1 MHLHAPPIQSSGDT
15 TRTYRNIT
23 LSNGLNCVLVSDPT
37 TDKSAAALQVGV
49 GHMSDDTRTPGLAH
63 FLEHMLFQGTK
74 TYPGAT
80 SYKKYLAAHGG
91 SSNASTGTVTTTYF
105 FDITYQHLEPALDRF
120 SKFFIEPLF
129 SKDCTDRELNAVN
142 SENAK
147 NLLNDSR
154 RLFQLSKHL
163 CNSTHNYHKFGTGN
177 RQTLETAPKELGIN
191 VRELLL
197 HFHATYYSA
206 NIMKCCVLGRESLDD
221 LEQLCITKFAQIP
234 NHNVTRPCLD
244 FHNSVHVVNN
254 SPFRLNIERKK
265 MWRVVPVKNL
275 RWIRIDFVVDSQIEN
290 FNHKPASYLSHLIG
304 HEGPGSILAEL
315 KRMNYANSLSA
326 GLNTNLPEFAIF
338 RISIDCTDDGIQHS
352 TEVLQIVFQYITML
366 QSSAPM
372 RWIYDEKIQLSKNSF
387 AFKSNEKPRVYTKKI
402 VNNMMNEQWKKENVL
417 NGNYFCTVDPIFHP
431 KKVIELVNQ
440 LSLDNV
446 RIFLCHRSFD
456 PTSESETK
464 TETRTQNETETVKT
478 EPWYDV
484 KYMSVKMTDDA
495 WSALLTPCL
504 NGKSDV
510 VLCLP
515 QPNPFVPSDFHIKGS
530 SSDVA
535 TTTTTNEDERVNNI
549 PLPPTCHP
557 LNTSSSCRLW
567 HLLDD
572 EFHKPKG
579 MVVFYLNT
587 PMAYRMSPRATIL
600 TELYCSMIDE
610 ALAEYTYD
618 ASCAGLSYSLR
629 TSTVGMALT
638 VNGYNHQMLVLLN
651 AVLTA
656 MVNMSSSNVVPAGDD
671 VVNIVAADADNDDNT
686 LCEKKNVIDEERY
699 CAIQKQMLLRWEN
712 FDKAVP
718 YQWASYNST
727 YLLQHKR
734 WHISEKITTLRK
746 NNSALGSTLMSSS
759 SLVEHGRD
767 LLASVSSMECLIMG
781 NVDLEEGKEMMNAV
795 CSVLNLQGTTAQGGF
810 QPVSFRGRGVKMA
823 APTTAAVPSANSLNS
838 SAITAPSVVPLST
851 TANILHRMV
860 HPDQEQMNSAVEVT
874 FQIGCSLSVLD
885 EAVLRLLMHLIK
897 APCFATLRTQEQLGY
912 TVWSGVQSAPCGVLS
927 AWFIV
932 QSKDFG
938 PAHLDQRIDAFL
950 EHFRQSLLPA
960 YNSDSAFQVNVQSCI
975 AQWSERDKKLSDRAS
990 RYKRALNNHYYVDN
1004 EFNNRFDRAD
1014 ALSTYIQTMNI
1025 DSLFDRVVQLF
1036 DRIFVQDRKKL
1047 SCQICS
1053 TSHLEKD
1060 DGLIDVTAE
1069 RIGESKIAMDEWKSK
1084 QELFPSLF
1092 VRRKEEDGKE
1102 REIKTKIKSS
1112 NL

>member
-1 MHLHAPPIQSSGDT
+1 MHLHAPPIQSAGDT

-37 TDKSAAALQVGV
+37 TDKSSAALQVGV

-177 RQTLETAPKELGIN
+177 RQTLETTPKESGIN

-221 LEQLCITKFAQIP
+221 LEQLCVTKFAQIP

-478 EPWYDV
+478 EPWYGV

-535 TTTTTNEDERVNNI
+535 TTTTTNEDESI

-656 MVNMSSSNVVPAGDD
+656 MVNMSSSNVVLAGDD
-671 VVNIVAADADNDDNT
+671 VVNNVAADADNDDNT

-734 WHISEKITTLRK
+734 WHISEKITALRK
-746 NNSALGSTLMSSS
+746 NNSALIGSTLMSSS
-759 SLVEHGRD
+759 SLVEHGRE

-823 APTTAAVPSANSLNS
+823 APTTAAVPSANKRISVCYLSMLCEKGS
-838 SAITAPSVVPLST
+838 SEST
-851 TANILHRMV
+851 ICGL
-860 HPDQEQMNSAVEVT
+860 HPDGANDGQ
-874 FQIGCSLSVLD
+874 
-885 EAVLRLLMHLIK
+885 
-897 APCFATLRTQEQLGY
+897 
-912 TVWSGVQSAPCGVLS
+912 
-927 AWFIV
+927 WF
-932 QSKDFG
+932 
-938 PAHLDQRIDAFL
+938 
-950 EHFRQSLLPA
+950 
-960 YNSDSAFQVNVQSCI
+960 
-975 AQWSERDKKLSDRAS
+975 AS
-990 RYKRALNNHYYVDN
+990 R
-1004 EFNNRFDRAD
+1004 
-1014 ALSTYIQTMNI
+1014 
-1025 DSLFDRVVQLF
+1025 
-1036 DRIFVQDRKKL
+1036 
-1047 SCQICS
+1047 
-1053 TSHLEKD
+1053 LEEL
-1060 DGLIDVTAE
+1060 GL
-1069 RIGESKIAMDEWKSK
+1069 
-1084 QELFPSLF
+1084 L
-1092 VRRKEEDGKE
+1092 
-1102 REIKTKIKSS
+1102 
-1112 NL
+1112 